1 MPVSISPLLRPGA
14 VEHGHDLLP
23 PTPPSTVGVIE
34 AIATGS
40 PELVVPQASNA
51 ARVAALF
58 TDPVQQQRIP
68 RIYAK
73 TRINTRHLVLDPLD
87 PEFLAFS
94 RQPGTIRDRMN
105 LFFEHGAPLAIDVVR
120 RAIAGLD
127 DPAEEIG
134 QLIFVTSTGF
144 IAPGIDVAVIKELGL
159 SKTVNRLVINFMGCA
174 AAMNGIRAASDY
186 VKSHPDKKSL
196 VLCIELS
203 SVNAVFDDDVNDVI
217 THSLFGDGCAAVV
230 IGARSVGQPLDGGSI
245 VIRDGFSHLLD
256 DAEDGIVLGV
266 KQAGIT
272 CELATD
278 LPDYIYRGVDPV
290 IVDVLARND
299 LGKDDID
306 LWAIHPGGPRIIE
319 ESANSLGISPD
330 SAPLSWEVL
339 GEYGNMLSVSL
350 LFVLQRMVAEAAES
364 HRAISTGV
372 AFSFAPGVVLEGI
385 VFDVIGS

>member
-1 MPVSISPLLRPGA
+1 MSISPLLRPGA